1 MTIRRKAPTIALQQC
16 ELLTRKMAVR
26 TVEGFRLA
34 LQTLNAYDEAA
45 AGKVRGTEGDID
57 HYEDVLG
64 TYLTKIAR
72 AQISDDDSSRVSEL
86 LKVIGDLERISDHSV
101 NVLESVEE
109 LREKKIEFSDSAKK
123 EMGVLC
129 DALAEILDNTL
140 EAFCNSDVVRAASVE
155 PLEQVIDGL
164 KATLRDRH
172 IVRLK
177 DGECTVEAGFIWSD
191 LLTNLERASDHCSN
205 IALCIIDAD
214 SHNMNAH
221 EAIRSLKHNNPSYLE
236 SYASYARK
244 YNISG

>member
-1 MTIRRKAPTIALQQC
+1 M
-16 ELLTRKMAVR
+16 
-26 TVEGFRLA
+26 
-34 LQTLNAYDEAA
+34 
-45 AGKVRGTEGDID
+45 
-57 HYEDVLG
+57 
-64 TYLTKIAR
+64 
-72 AQISDDDSSRVSEL
+72 
-86 LKVIGDLERISDHSV
+86 
-101 NVLESVEE
+101 
-109 LREKKIEFSDSAKK
+109 
-123 EMGVLC
+123 
-129 DALAEILDNTL
+129 
-140 EAFCNSDVVRAASVE
+140 E

-221 EAIRSLKHNNPSYLE
+221 EAIRSLKHNNPSYLK